1 MTDFIDLIVDLTIF
15 AGGMLTMGFAMLP
28 SYFRAWDDGYKA
40 AENIYNNWHLG
51 FSQGFEAGV
60 TAILTELEEVHKN
73 ETVA

>member
-1 MTDFIDLIVDLTIF
+1 MTNFIADLIIF

-28 SYFRAWDDGYKA
+28 SWFRAWDEGYKT
-40 AENIYNNWHLG
+40 AEKTYSNWDLG
-51 FSQGFEAGV
+51 FRQGFEAGV